1 MFKAILA
8 ASAITLATVAA
19 GTAAPLATAGATV
32 DNGAQSLVVDAQAVV
47 VVRDRDRDR
56 HRHRAHRDRHHKRHI
71 HVHRDRYHGWH
82 RYSARPWNWQTRGCV
97 AAGPVWVCP

>member
-8 ASAITLATVAA
+8 ASAITLASVAA
-19 GTAAPLATAGATV
+19 TTAAPLSAATAAITTGE
-32 DNGAQSLVVDAQAVV
+32 QSLVID
-47 VVRDRDRDR
+47 VRDGDRHRDR
-56 HRHRAHRDRHHKRHI
+56 HRHRAHRDRHNHRHI

-97 AAGPVWVCP
+97 AVGPVWVCP